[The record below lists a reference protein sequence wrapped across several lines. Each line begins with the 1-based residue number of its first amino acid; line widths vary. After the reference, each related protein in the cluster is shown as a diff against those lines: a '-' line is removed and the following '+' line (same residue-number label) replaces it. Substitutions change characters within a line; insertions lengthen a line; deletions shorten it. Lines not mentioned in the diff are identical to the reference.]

1 MTNEV
6 FRLQDN
12 AMQSLLNLLGPAPQP
27 QRLSL
32 AEWDLVVRQARR
44 ANVLARIAA
53 LAQAHGAWDA
63 VAPAPR
69 RHLASALALATR
81 QQRELRFEVAQ
92 IARALQP
99 TGLPVVLLK
108 GGAYA
113 LAGLQASLGR
123 MVSDVDILVPR
134 ERLADVE
141 TALMMAGWVHTNHD
155 DYDQRYYR
163 TWMHELPPMRHLQR
177 GTVLDVHHALVPAT
191 ARARPSTQRLL
202 QAALALPGQSG
213 VRVLAPHDMVLHSAA
228 HLFHESDFAHGF
240 RGVVDIDALLREFAA
255 VPGFWPDLLERAA
268 VLGLQWP
275 LHHALRYAQA
285 IMNTPV
291 PPGAVAALA
300 PSVGQQ
306 AWLHRL
312 RDALYLRTLRPDHAS
327 TADAWTPLA
336 RGLLYVYGHHLRMP
350 LHLLLPHL
358 LRKALRGL
366 LPKEKP

>member
-1 MTNEV
+1 MQDHAMTP
-6 FRLQDN
+6 
-12 AMQSLLNLLGPAPQP
+12 LLNLLGPAPQP
-27 QRLSL
+27 GRLTL
-32 AEWDLVVRQARR
+32 TEWDVVVRQARR
-44 ANVLARIAA
+44 ADVLARIAA

-69 RHLASALALATR
+69 PHLASALALAAR

-141 TALMMAGWVHTNHD
+141 TALMMAGWAHANRD
-155 DYDQRYYR
+155 AYDQHYYR
-163 TWMHELPPMRHLQR
+163 TWMHELPPLRHLRR
-177 GTVLDVHHALVPAT
+177 GTVLDVHHALVPLT

-202 QAALALPGQSG
+202 QAAQALPGHPG
-213 VRVLAPHDMVLHSAA
+213 VCVLAPSDMVLHSAA

-240 RGVVDIDALLREFAA
+240 RGVVDLDALLREFAT
-255 VPGFWPDLLERAA
+255 VPGFWSGLLARSAE
-268 VLGLQWP
+268 LDLQWP
-275 LHHALRYAQA
+275 LHHALRYAHT
-285 IMNTPV
+285 IMDTPV

-300 PSVGQQ
+300 GSVGQQ
-306 AWLHRL
+306 AWMHRL
-312 RDALYLRTLRPDHAS
+312 RDALYLRMLRPDHAS

-336 RGLLYVYGHHLRMP
+336 RSTLYLHGHRLRMP
-350 LHLLLPHL
+350 PHLLLPHL
-358 LRKALRGL
+358 LRKTLRGL
-366 LPKEKP
+366 FPKEKP

>member
-1 MTNEV
+1 M
-6 FRLQDN
+6 QDN
-12 AMQSLLNLLGPAPQP
+12 AMQPLLTLLGPSPQP

-53 LAQAHGAWDA
+53 LVQAHGKWNP

-69 RHLASALALATR
+69 QHLASALALATR

-134 ERLADVE
+134 ERLVDVE
-141 TALMMAGWVHTNHD
+141 TALMMAGWVQTNHD
-155 DYDQRYYR
+155 AYDQHYYR

-191 ARARPSTQRLL
+191 ARVRPSTQRLL
-202 QAALALPGQSG
+202 QAAQALPGQPG
-213 VRVLAPHDMVLHSAA
+213 VCVLAPADMLLHSAA
-228 HLFHESDFAHGF
+228 HLFHESDFAQGF
-240 RGVVDIDALLREFAA
+240 RGVVDIDALLREFSA

-285 IMNTPV
+285 ITQASTM
-291 PPGAVAALA
+291 AALA
-300 PSVGQQ
+300 PGVGQQ
-306 AWLHRL
+306 AWQHRL

-336 RGLLYVYGHHLRMP
+336 RGLLYLNGHRLRMP

-358 LRKALRGL
+358 LRKALGGL

>member
-1 MTNEV
+1 M
-6 FRLQDN
+6 QDN
-12 AMQSLLNLLGPAPQP
+12 AMQPLLTLLGPSPQP

-53 LAQAHGAWDA
+53 LVQAHGKWNA

-69 RHLASALALATR
+69 QHLASALALATR

-134 ERLADVE
+134 ERLVDVE

-155 DYDQRYYR
+155 AYDQHYYR

-191 ARARPSTQRLL
+191 ARVRPSTQRLL
-202 QAALALPGQSG
+202 QAAQALPGQPG
-213 VRVLAPHDMVLHSAA
+213 VCVLAPADMLLHSAA
-228 HLFHESDFAHGF
+228 HLFHESDFAQGF
-240 RGVVDIDALLREFAA
+240 RGVVDIDALLREFSA

-275 LHHALRYAQA
+275 LHHALSYAQA
-285 IMNTPV
+285 ITQTPV
-291 PPGAVAALA
+291 PASTMAALA
-300 PSVGQQ
+300 PGVGQQ
-306 AWLHRL
+306 AWQHRL

-336 RGLLYVYGHHLRMP
+336 RGLLYLNGHRLRMP

-358 LRKALRGL
+358 LRKALGGL

>member
-1 MTNEV
+1 M
-6 FRLQDN
+6 QDN
-12 AMQSLLNLLGPAPQP
+12 AMQPLLTLLGPSPQP

-53 LAQAHGAWDA
+53 LVQAHGKWNP

-69 RHLASALALATR
+69 QHLASALALATR

-134 ERLADVE
+134 ERLVDVE
-141 TALMMAGWVHTNHD
+141 TALMMAGWVQTNHD
-155 DYDQRYYR
+155 AYDQHYYR

-191 ARARPSTQRLL
+191 ARVRPSTQRLL
-202 QAALALPGQSG
+202 QAAQALPGQPG
-213 VRVLAPHDMVLHSAA
+213 VCVLAPADMLLHSAA
-228 HLFHESDFAHGF
+228 HLFHESDFAQGF
-240 RGVVDIDALLREFAA
+240 RGVVDIDALLREFSA

-285 IMNTPV
+285 ITQTPV
-291 PPGAVAALA
+291 PASTMAALA
-300 PSVGQQ
+300 PGVGQQ
-306 AWLHRL
+306 AWQHRL

-336 RGLLYVYGHHLRMP
+336 RGLLYLNGHRLRMP

-358 LRKALRGL
+358 LRKALGGL

>member
-1 MTNEV
+1 MH
-6 FRLQDN
+6 DD
-12 AMQSLLNLLGPAPQP
+12 AMQPLLNLLGPAPQP

-32 AEWDLVVRQARR
+32 AQWDLVVRQARR
-44 ANVLARIAA
+44 ANVLARIAS
-53 LAQAHGAWDA
+53 LVQARCAWHA

-69 RHLASALALATR
+69 QHLASALALATR

-113 LAGLQASLGR
+113 LAGLQASMGR

-141 TALMMAGWVHTNHD
+141 TALMMAGWVHADHD
-155 DYDQRYYR
+155 AYNQHYYR
-163 TWMHELPPMRHLQR
+163 TWMHELPPMRHLHR

-202 QAALALPGQSG
+202 QAAKALPGQAG
-213 VRVLAPHDMVLHSAA
+213 VCVLAPVDMVLHSAA
-228 HLFHESDFAHGF
+228 HLFHESDFTHGF
-240 RGVVDIDALLREFAA
+240 RGVVDIDALLREFAS
-255 VPGFWPDLLERAA
+255 VPGFWSDLLERAA
-268 VLGLQWP
+268 ALSLQWP

-285 IMNTPV
+285 IMQTPV

-300 PSVGQQ
+300 PSMGQQ
-306 AWLHRL
+306 ALQHRL

-336 RGLLYVYGHHLRMP
+336 RGLLYLYGHHLRMP
-350 LHLLLPHL
+350 LHLLVPHL
-358 LRKALRGL
+358 GRKALRGL
-366 LPKEKP
+366 LPKEKT

>member
-1 MTNEV
+1 M
-6 FRLQDN
+6 QDN
-12 AMQSLLNLLGPAPQP
+12 AMQPLLTLLGPSPQP

-53 LAQAHGAWDA
+53 LVQAHGKWNA

-69 RHLASALALATR
+69 QHLASALALATR

-134 ERLADVE
+134 ERLVDVE
-141 TALMMAGWVHTNHD
+141 TALMMAGWVQTNHD
-155 DYDQRYYR
+155 AYDQHYYR

-191 ARARPSTQRLL
+191 ARVRPSTRRLL
-202 QAALALPGQSG
+202 QAAQALPGQPG
-213 VRVLAPHDMVLHSAA
+213 VCVLAPADMLLHSAA
-228 HLFHESDFAHGF
+228 HLFHESDFAQGF
-240 RGVVDIDALLREFAA
+240 RGVVDIDALLREFSA

-285 IMNTPV
+285 ITQTPV
-291 PPGAVAALA
+291 PASTMAALA
-300 PSVGQQ
+300 PGVGQQ
-306 AWLHRL
+306 AWQHRL

-336 RGLLYVYGHHLRMP
+336 RGLLYLNGHRLRMP

-358 LRKALRGL
+358 LRKALGGL

>member
-1 MTNEV
+1 
-6 FRLQDN
+6 
-12 AMQSLLNLLGPAPQP
+12 MQPLLNLLGPAPQP
-27 QRLSL
+27 GRLSL

-44 ANVLARIAA
+44 ADVLARIAA

-63 VAPAPR
+63 VAAAPR
-69 RHLASALALATR
+69 PHLASALALATR

-141 TALMMAGWVHTNHD
+141 TALMMAGWVHAHHD
-155 DYDQRYYR
+155 AYDQHYYR
-163 TWMHELPPMRHLQR
+163 TWMHELPPMRHLRR
-177 GTVLDVHHALVPAT
+177 GTVLDVHHALVPVTAT
-191 ARARPSTQRLL
+191 ARPSTQHLL
-202 QAALALPGQSG
+202 QAVRALPGQPG
-213 VRVLAPHDMVLHSAA
+213 VCVLAPHDMVLHSAA

-240 RGVVDIDALLREFAA
+240 RGVVDLDALLREFAA
-255 VPGFWPDLLERAA
+255 VPGFWPGLLARASE
-268 VLGLQWP
+268 LGLQWP
-275 LHHALRYAQA
+275 LHHALRYAHT
-285 IMNTPV
+285 IMSTPV
-291 PPGAVAALA
+291 QPDAVAALA
-300 PSVGQQ
+300 DSVGQQ
-306 AWLHRL
+306 AWMHRL
-312 RDALYLRTLRPDHAS
+312 RDALYVRTLCPDHAS
-327 TADAWTPLA
+327 VADAWTPLA
-336 RGLLYVYGHHLRMP
+336 HSLLYLHGHRLRMP

-366 LPKEKP
+366 FPKEKL